1 MRPQTVRFAGCVFR
15 IVKTTYVQ
23 VNVEFLPFKN
33 HYANI
38 VFSPLYLHWT
48 NDILQ
53 TLREI
58 YRILIPDGFFIG
70 AMFAATTLH
79 CQRPEPS
86 ATR

>member
-23 VNVEFLPFKN
+23 VNEEFLPFKN

-53 TLREI
+53 TFR
-58 YRILIPDGFFIG
+58 
-70 AMFAATTLH
+70 
-79 CQRPEPS
+79 
-86 ATR
+86 